1 MEKKMANFPSRDMK
15 KSPSLLA
22 LEEFVNHNKLFYGE
36 DAKIGD
42 VFGGNDHQQNINNNN
57 NNNINH
63 HDHNNNNG
71 HHHAQLFDDICSIAP
86 SFTMSNQDI
95 LSDFSNCALTE
106 RPLWSPNITPKQS
119 SISVTGDSQSSIC
132 AGSPTPTIIMPKMRD
147 NQAMGATS
155 GSYQSDDDDLEGD
168 VDPCEE
174 STDPSDIKRIRR
186 QASNRE
192 SARRSRR
199 RKQAHLADLESQVDQ
214 FRGENET
221 LFKQLADATQQYKD
235 SLTNNRVLKSNVEE
249 LRAKVKLAEVRAA
262 RGTVSSS
269 LSHLFLNYLTPPQ
282 SLVTNNNNNNITMC
296 RLDNVS
302 PTINVPGEDSWGGIS
317 GQNPMIGVENINAFD
332 RNLNNGAMSD
342 NASCI
347 SEVWSFK

>member
-22 LEEFVNHNKLFYGE
+22 LEEFVNHNKLFCGE

-42 VFGGNDHQQNINNNN
+42 VFGGNDLQQNINNNN
-57 NNNINH
+57 NNNININH
-63 HDHNNNNG
+63 HDHDNNNS

-95 LSDFSNCALTE
+95 LSGLSNCALTE
-106 RPLWSPNITPKQS
+106 KPLWSPNITPKQS

-132 AGSPTPTIIMPKMRD
+132 AGSPTPTIIMSKMRD
-147 NQAMGATS
+147 NQTMGANS
-155 GSYQSDDDDLEGD
+155 GSYSDDDDVEGD
-168 VDPCEE
+168 VGPCEE
-174 STDPSDIKRIRR
+174 SADPLDIKRIRR

-214 FRGENET
+214 FRGENEA
-221 LFKQLADATQQYKD
+221 LFKQLADATQQYKE

-269 LSHLFLNYLTPPQ
+269 LSHLFLNYFTPPQ
-282 SLVTNNNNNNITMC
+282 SLDTNNNITMR

-302 PTINVPGEDSWGGIS
+302 PAINVTGEDSWGGIS
-317 GQNPMIGVENINAFD
+317 GQNPMIGVENVNAFD
-332 RNLNNGAMSD
+332 RNINNGAMSD